1 LSKGLKIGKRN
12 GFFFNLTKP
21 NPTTA
26 MKCRWFFANTDRLTA
41 NGSMWV
47 HQLKKLGVF
56 NNTKP
61 HTDEQTLFY
70 PYHFLIV

>member
-1 LSKGLKIGKRN
+1 
-12 GFFFNLTKP
+12 
-21 NPTTA
+21 